1 MTTLSFEPAPQ
12 LHPRKLSAVAR
23 QQLETYGERLDG
35 ERLSA
40 AARLDPKN
48 DGAGLLFTPTRW
60 KAVGPDGRAVFEL
73 VHSDTDS
80 GAVFHAGTTRL
91 VGLISQGGF
100 TATDLAAWERLA
112 ATARPARF
120 PRIDFSIDPETG
132 PKIVG
137 KLDIDS
143 AWRALR
149 VVVAPWDPE
158 GIVTRLLTATSD
170 EDATG
175 QTGATGAPLAM
186 FSSPPVG
193 CIAAVLATVPRDA
206 VDQRRKALAAA
217 ITEEDYRSPPW
228 LEEKLERLRKV
239 VQTRA
244 PLIVRVV

>member
-1 MTTLSFEPAPQ
+1 MTALSFEPAPQ
-12 LHPRKLSAVAR
+12 LHPRRLSAVAR
-23 QQLETYGERLDG
+23 QQLEMYGERLDG

-40 AARLDPKN
+40 EARLDPKN

-60 KAVGPDGRAVFEL
+60 KAVG
-73 VHSDTDS
+73 H
-80 GAVFHAGTTRL
+80 
-91 VGLISQGGF
+91 
-100 TATDLAAWERLA
+100 
-112 ATARPARF
+112 
-120 PRIDFSIDPETG
+120 
-132 PKIVG
+132 
-137 KLDIDS
+137 
-143 AWRALR
+143 
-149 VVVAPWDPE
+149 PE
-158 GIVTRLLTATSD
+158 GILTRLLTATSD
-170 EDATG
+170 EDARG